1 MRIRERA
8 AAKRM
13 VERFAESVR
22 TLQSLLTTDKS
33 DLEPDAQQQQLR
45 NAEQEHFEAK
55 FELLT
60 YIYRLGAK

>member
-1 MRIRERA
+1 MRIRDREG
-8 AAKRM
+8 AKKL

-22 TLQSLLTTDKS
+22 TLQSLLTTDKG
-33 DLEPDAQQQQLR
+33 DAEQLR